1 MTEFC
6 DIQQLVKL
14 FNPPREDDSDS
25 DCNET
30 PSINDNTEETKSK
43 ESKTNP
49 YTKLETEREEKYVD
63 ICDTETI
70 ISSDWKRTPKW
81 DISYR
86 QKVTPSDMFLQMGA
100 KTPSTSSC
108 EDMIVTIDL
117 PGEHMQNM
125 GIKVLTKQL
134 EVTSP
139 NFNLNIP
146 LPQPVHP
153 QKGDA
158 KWDKEREKLTITLRM
173 EREFDFV
180 NF

>member
-1 MTEFC
+1 MTEFYE
-6 DIQQLVKL
+6 IQNLVKL
-14 FNPPREDDSDS
+14 FNPPREDDDSDS
-25 DCNET
+25 DSNET
-30 PSINDNTEETKSK
+30 PGVNPNTGEKKPKET
-43 ESKTNP
+43 KTNP
-49 YTKLETEREEKYVD
+49 YAKLETEREEKFMD
-63 ICDTETI
+63 TCDTEI
-70 ISSDWKRTPKW
+70 ISTDWKKTPKW

-108 EDMIVTIDL
+108 EDMVVTIDL

-125 GIKVLTKQL
+125 DIKVLPKQL
-134 EVTSP
+134 EVSSP
-139 NFNLNIP
+139 NFSLNIP

-158 KWDKEREKLTITLRM
+158 KWDKDRERLTVTLRM